1 VEAPQ
6 RAHIYWV
13 EVPDEPESKRRPALV
28 VSSNVRNRL
37 ANDVIV
43 CPISSRLRGAPTH
56 VRLHS
61 REGGLTATSEVKCEQ
76 VMTIRKT
83 RIVAGPL
90 GRPLSPGRMAQVE
103 RCILTALDIIL

>member
-1 VEAPQ
+1 MEAPY
-6 RAHIYWV
+6 RAHLYRV

-43 CPISSRLRGAPTH
+43 CPISSRLRGGPTH
-56 VRLHS
+56 VRLHA

-76 VMTIRKT
+76 VTTVRKA
-83 RIVAGPL
+83 RIVEGPL
-90 GRPLSPGRMAQVE
+90 GRPLSPARMQQVE
-103 RCILTALDIIL
+103 RCILTALDIVL

>member
-43 CPISSRLRGAPTH
+43 CPISSRLRDGPTH
-56 VRLHS
+56 VRLHP
-61 REGGLTATSEVKCEQ
+61 REGGLIAMSEVKCEQ
-76 VMTIRKT
+76 VTTIRKA
-83 RIVAGPL
+83 RVVEGPL
-90 GRPLSPGRMAQVE
+90 GGPLSPGRMEQVE
-103 RCILTALDIIL
+103 RCILTALDIVV